1 MFHNPN
7 WIKTLQ
13 LSQTV
18 MPLQNLVYNDIPEQF
33 NQLRSQLDSLNI
45 ENVGAEELKES
56 ENH

>member
-18 MPLQNLVYNDIPEQF
+18 MPLQNSVYNDIPEQF
-33 NQLRSQLDSLNI
+33 NQLRSQLDTLNI
-45 ENVGAEELKES
+45 ENGGAEELKES